1 MHHFASWTGMQ
12 ILDLAQI
19 LPVVLRDVLN
29 EGSFQKSKEEEWL
42 KKGFISSVLNCF
54 VLLAQYISEMFS
66 SSLPKKQRQS
76 LEEHMVS
83 HHALLCKVSR
93 QVLIHFLQ

>member
-1 MHHFASWTGMQ
+1 MQ

-42 KKGFISSVLNCF
+42 KKVLSAPSLSNCF

-93 QVLIHFLQ
+93 QVFIHFLQ

>member
-1 MHHFASWTGMQ
+1 MHHFASWAGMQ

-42 KKGFISSVLNCF
+42 KKVLSAPVLN
-54 VLLAQYISEMFS
+54 
-66 SSLPKKQRQS
+66 
-76 LEEHMVS
+76 
-83 HHALLCKVSR
+83 
-93 QVLIHFLQ
+93 

>member
-1 MHHFASWTGMQ
+1 MQ
-12 ILDLAQI
+12 ILDLDQI
-19 LPVVLRDVLN
+19 FPVVLGDVLN

-42 KKGFISSVLNCF
+42 KKVLSAPSLIALSCWLNISAKC
-54 VLLAQYISEMFS
+54 
-66 SSLPKKQRQS
+66 SLHLCQKKQRQS